1 LTRVLLGPSERAVG
15 DLLPAKLP
23 DDVVAS
29 QRAPRF
35 RDRHA
40 RFYGTAE
47 LQYQVPPH
55 PRRGG
60 CPNGEYRRPVPQDQ
74 QVREG
79 YLLLADITGYTAF
92 LTGTELEHANAI
104 VRELTTLVRERLSP
118 PMRFLKLEGDAVF
131 SHADENSFDDGER
144 LLELIETC
152 YFDFSNRLVD
162 MERETTCR
170 CAACASMGS
179 LDLKF
184 VGHFGTYV
192 IETEGDRE
200 DLAGPDVILVHRL
213 LKNTV
218 SDGGGPKAYAYL
230 TESCLGRMPQSF
242 ELPSHSESDESFGP
256 ITGGVHDLKPVVA
269 RMRDARR
276 VHIGSEEADL
286 EISFGEHPF
295 PPAVVWQY
303 FVDPEKR
310 LRWQPLQTAIENR
323 PNAEGRLGPGASS
336 HCAHGVGGDALREYL
351 DWRPYS
357 HFTNRFTPLGRGPHL
372 FPGIETFEF
381 IPTDTGT
388 RVDYRFRLE
397 DCRPLTRF
405 RFRVFRPGGRR
416 VLSRS
421 QKALRKAL
429 DEDAAP
435 TER

>member
-1 LTRVLLGPSERAVG
+1 MPPLAQRVACA
-15 DLLPAKLP
+15 D
-23 DDVVAS
+23 
-29 QRAPRF
+29 
-35 RDRHA
+35 
-40 RFYGTAE
+40 
-47 LQYQVPPH
+47 
-55 PRRGG
+55 
-60 CPNGEYRRPVPQDQ
+60 GEYRRPVSQDQ
-74 QVREG
+74 QVRKG
-79 YLLLADITGYTAF
+79 YLLLADISGYTAF

-104 VRELTTLVRERLSP
+104 VRELTTLVRIRLSP

-131 SHADENSFDDGER
+131 CHADEASFEHGER
-144 LLELIETC
+144 LVELIEAC
-152 YFDFSNRLVD
+152 YFDFSNRLLD
-162 MERETTCR
+162 MERETTCG
-170 CAACASMGS
+170 CAACASIGS

-184 VGHFGTYV
+184 VAHYGTYV
-192 IETEGDRE
+192 IESEDDRE

-218 SDGGGPKAYAYL
+218 SHGGGPQAYAFL
-230 TESCLGRMPQSF
+230 TDPCLRRVPQSF
-242 ELPSHSESDESFGP
+242 DLPSHSESDESFGQM
-256 ITGGVHDLKPVVA
+256 TGGVHDLKPVLA
-269 RMRDARR
+269 RMREARR

-286 EISFGEHPF
+286 EITFGEHPY
-295 PPAVVWQY
+295 PPAVLWQY

-310 LRWQPLQTAIENR
+310 LRWQPLQTAIENQ
-323 PNAEGRLGPGASS
+323 PNEQGRLGAGASS

-357 HFTNRFTPLGRGPHL
+357 YFTNRFTPLGRGPHF

-397 DCRPLTRF
+397 DCGPLTSL

-421 QKALRKAL
+421 QTALRRAL
-429 DEDAAP
+429 DEDAA